1 MMNTIKAL
9 GAVFAMGML
18 LFLSACGG
26 DSPKIGATNDMATR
40 VPADASGV
48 LLIQLGSMLEKAD
61 YPAFTKTKL
70 FEEFLEDVQKE
81 TPALVPFVKDPA
93 ASGIDLKGNVACYF
107 KADAN
112 DYKVGILF
120 PIADEAKL
128 NTMLEALK
136 KENPEIKSDDREGH
150 QLHTLDEDAF
160 ILQSANFAAVTNF
173 GDEAALKALLQPE
186 GNGIRDHAKFAE
198 QIPTGKDVVYWL
210 DGDQIIENNPRVKR
224 QLNGVIP
231 MLGLSPKNL
240 SDNNIYGYQSF
251 ENGRMEGTMDLAFNK
266 ELREKLASLLPNKL
280 AVDYTKYFPGN
291 DLAAAVSMG
300 ITTSGLLALLN
311 DNGMAML
318 VDGYLQGVALDLGQ
332 LEQGLTGDLAVG
344 IYPQQT
350 TSNDPVFVAVLGLKE
365 RAFIEKQLERVAMFV
380 KREGEKY
387 VFKGQPG
394 MDGSPALAVYGM
406 VQDDALVISN
416 QVDQLDKALAGN
428 GNKVMSEL
436 QKGWMG
442 LYINYDLIEEGK
454 LYDAFTGNL
463 PPDGVEAL
471 KFSQQYQNVSTAQMI
486 ATVDQIKGI
495 SILKDKNTNALKS
508 TLFTISKMYD
518 KGLLTPEMDDRDE
531 FDGFEAFDEEVE
543 EETTM

>member
-9 GAVFAMGML
+9 RAVFAMGL
-18 LFLSACGG
+18 LFFLSACGG
-26 DSPKIGATNDMATR
+26 DGPKVGATNDMATR

-48 LLIQLGSMLEKAD
+48 FLIQLGSMLEKAD

-70 FEEFLEDVQKE
+70 FEEFLEEVQKE
-81 TPALVPFVKDPA
+81 TPALVPFVKNPA
-93 ASGIDLKGNVACYF
+93 ASGIDLKGNIAFYF
-107 KADAN
+107 KATAN
-112 DYKVGILF
+112 DGKIGFLF

-136 KENPEIKSDDREGH
+136 KEDPEIKSTDHEGY

-173 GDEAALKALLQPE
+173 GDDAALKALLQPE
-186 GNGIRDHAKFAE
+186 GNGIRDNAKFAE
-198 QIPTGKDVVYWL
+198 QIPTGKDIVYWL
-210 DGDQIIENNPRVKR
+210 NGDQIIENNPRVKR
-224 QLNGVIP
+224 QLNGAIP
-231 MLGLSPKNL
+231 MLGLSPKSL

-251 ENGRMEGTMDLAFNK
+251 ENGRMEGTMDFAFNN
-266 ELREKLASLLPNKL
+266 ELREKIASLLPNKL

-350 TSNDPVFVAVLGLKE
+350 TSNDPIFVAVLGLKE

-416 QVDQLDKALAGN
+416 QADQLDKALAGN
-428 GNKVMSEL
+428 SNKVMSEL

-454 LYDAFTGNL
+454 LYDALASNL

-471 KFSQQYQNVSTAQMI
+471 KSSQQYQNVSTVQMI

-495 SILKDKNTNALKS
+495 SILKDKSMNALKS
-508 TLFTISKMYD
+508 ILFTISEMHD

-531 FDGFEAFDEEVE
+531 FDGFEEFDEAME